1 MNDNIQEERR
11 IHNPSA
17 EAISDMNAA
26 LESAGLNWL
35 TAARL
40 ALELAESGGGRRQG
54 NALLRRCRH
63 IITLGNAA
71 AADERRSSVSFRKAA
86 EAHLLQRA
94 QRRPRTRAEI
104 AGFCRALMQR
114 NPQLADR
121 RIRGITPAD
130 CAALLQCFTTPRQRE
145 KGRIILHGLFSHALR
160 QGWCDTNPAAAL
172 PKEWLPEQEI
182 QPLCAAELRSL
193 LRAAQ
198 RPAHRACMP
207 ALGLMLWAGVRPA
220 EIRRLTW
227 ADINR
232 EEKVISIRPHQAK
245 TGGCRHITLFPVLER
260 WLALCGF
267 RKEGPLCPTN
277 WPHRWHALRARA
289 GLLPWRQDVLRHTF
303 ASYHAKMYRNFPALQ
318 AEMGHRSAEL
328 LRTRYLNMRGLNA
341 ADARRFWNGDFFR
354 S

>member
-1 MNDNIQEERR
+1 MNDNTQEERR

-17 EAISDMNAA
+17 EAVSDLNEA

-40 ALELAESGGGRRQG
+40 ALELAESGGGKRRG
-54 NALLRRCRH
+54 NALLRRCRR
-63 IITLGNAA
+63 IIALGNAA
-71 AADERRSSVSFRKAA
+71 AAEERRSSVSFRTAA
-86 EAHLLQRA
+86 ESLLQQRA

-104 AGFCRALMQR
+104 AGICQALMR
-114 NPQLADR
+114 RVPQLAER
-121 RIRGITPAD
+121 RIRSITPAD
-130 CAALLQCFTTPRQRE
+130 CADLLQRFTTPRQRE

-160 QGWCDTNPAAAL
+160 QGWCDTNPAASL

-182 QPLCAAELRSL
+182 LPLSAAELRSL

-232 EEKVISIRPHQAK
+232 EEKVISIRPYQAK
-245 TGGCRHITLFPVLER
+245 TGGCRHITLFPVLEH
-260 WLALCGF
+260 WLALSGF
-267 RKEGPLCPTN
+267 LPQGPLCPAN
-277 WPHRWHALRARA
+277 WPRRWRALRARA

-303 ASYHAKMYRNFPALQ
+303 ASYHAKFHRNFPALQ

-328 LRTRYLNMRGLNA
+328 LRTRYLNMQGLTA
-341 ADARRFWNGDFFR
+341 ADARRFWNGELFLT
-354 S
+354 